1 MVSSDGPDTENGS
14 GAIVDIAGRLE
25 WFEHTVLP
33 NEAALR
39 ARLRRTLR
47 APLDVDD
54 LVSEVL
60 LRAFNSS
67 NGPTVQSELGW
78 LLQIARNILIDMSRR
93 DKIVRFDLVADIDLL
108 DDNRAAERGLVARD
122 ELRRIQIA
130 LDGLPPQQRRAF
142 LLRRLDGRS
151 MIEVAEIMHLSV
163 STVEK
168 HVARAV
174 RGIMDMLG
182 EGGVTGDNNQRSGGD
197 QRARCVDGRPFWRRR
212 KSRTSD

>member
-1 MVSSDGPDTENGS
+1 MVSSDGPDTEDRPGD
-14 GAIVDIAGRLE
+14 IVDIASRLE
-25 WFEHTVLP
+25 WFERSILP
-33 NEAALR
+33 HEAALR

-60 LRAFNSS
+60 LRAFNNS
-67 NGPTVQSELGW
+67 NTATIKSEFGW
-78 LLQIARNILIDMSRR
+78 LLQIARNILIDISRR

-182 EGGVTGDNNQRSGGD
+182 EGGVTGDDNQRPGGD
-197 QRARCVDGRPFWRRR
+197 RRASRVDGRPFWRR
-212 KSRTSD
+212 